1 MSRTGVSVKT
11 VEPAALRQFGWYR
24 EFFVPWDEGLFLWL
38 RRFFKGVMVML
49 DMKFI
54 REHADLVKA
63 NLLNR
68 HNDFDLDEV
77 LALDEKRRALL
88 VETEALKSERN
99 AETKKIAMAKKNGEN
114 ADAAIAEMKA
124 VGDKIDAIDGEL
136 REIEGKLNALLLRI
150 PNMCDASVP
159 QGADDSENPEVRKW
173 GEIPKFDFPIKAHYE
188 LGEALGILDSDRAG
202 KVSGAR
208 FYFYLGA
215 AARLERAIYNLMLD
229 MHTVE
234 NDFTEVIPPYIINGA
249 SMTGTGQL
257 PKFAEDMYKVEGEE
271 MYMTPTAEVPLT
283 NYFAGEILDGK
294 DLPVHVTAFTPCFRK
309 EAGSAGKDTRGL
321 IRQHQFHKVE
331 MVKYCK
337 PEDSWEELETMT
349 AEAERVLQR
358 LGLAYHVV
366 CLCTG
371 DIGFSSAKT
380 YDIEVWMPA
389 QDKYREIS
397 SCSNCLDFQ
406 ARRANIRFRRAPG
419 EKPEFVHTLNGSGLA
434 VGRTVAAIMENYQ
447 QADGSIVVPEA
458 LRPYMG
464 GLEVITKR
472 EKFPSSKG
480 E

>member
-1 MSRTGVSVKT
+1 
-11 VEPAALRQFGWYR
+11 
-24 EFFVPWDEGLFLWL
+24 
-38 RRFFKGVMVML
+38 ML

-54 REHADLVKA
+54 REHADAVKE
-63 NLLNR
+63 NLKNR
-68 HNDFDLDEV
+68 HNDFDVDEV
-77 LALDEKRRALL
+77 LVLDEKRRALL
-88 VETEALKSERN
+88 VETEALKSQRN
-99 AETKKIAMAKKNGEN
+99 AETKKIAMAKKNGED
-114 ADAAIAEMKA
+114 ASAAIAEMKA

-159 QGADDSENPEVRKW
+159 QGVDDSENPEVRKW

-257 PKFAEDMYKVEGEE
+257 PKFAEDMYKVEGED

-358 LGLAYHVV
+358 LGLPYHVV

-447 QADGSIVVPEA
+447 QEDGSIVVPEA